1 MGDQGNGCGS
11 SAGIAEVQSR
21 IHVVDAEVVAQEVLA
36 TDETT
41 AGVVDVRRRR
51 SMVRWGEKTDVGEYA
66 KDLEL
71 NAVERRLRAEMHLL
85 ATWETAT
92 RRFRR

>member
-11 SAGIAEVQSR
+11 SAGIAEVQSG

-41 AGVVDVRRRR
+41 AGVVDV
-51 SMVRWGEKTDVGEYA
+51 EA
-66 KDLEL
+66 KAIYGSLG
-71 NAVERRLRAEMHLL
+71 
-85 ATWETAT
+85 
-92 RRFRR
+92 